1 MDGESI
7 VDALGR
13 EAFGLTR
20 ESAWDRGICIR
31 CEKPATFRTAE
42 GRREYRISAIC
53 EPCFDRMFKEDN
65 DG

>member
-1 MDGESI
+1 MGDESI

-13 EAFGLTR
+13 EAFGFTR
-20 ESAWDRGICIR
+20 ESAHERGVCIV
-31 CEKPATFRTAE
+31 CEKPPTFTSEA

-53 EPCFDRMFKEDN
+53 EPCFDKMYKEDN